1 MIVPISIGKF
11 KINLN
16 IYLILLGIAAIWIIV
31 GNLLCSCCVVN
42 LFGGNKEGFSV
53 DAPPATGHEFAS
65 STAPGWFKNPD
76 SWAQPTLSYSPDS
89 KPDSG
94 VKDILDRP
102 EIKLPLPEGQL
113 DLFAD
118 MTFKPECCPN
128 TYSSSTGCA
137 CMNVKTYNYLN
148 ERGGNNVPYSVF

>member
-1 MIVPISIGKF
+1 MIVPISIGKY

-16 IYLILLGIAAIWIIV
+16 VYVLFLGIAALWVIV
-31 GNLLCSCCVVN
+31 GSLFCSCCSIN
-42 LFGGNKEGFSV
+42 LFGKEGFMPG
-53 DAPPATGHEFAS
+53 APP
-65 STAPGWFKNPD
+65 TAGPEYADNNSPGWFKNPD
-76 SWAQPTLSYSPDS
+76 TWSQPTLNYSAGSTPDA
-89 KPDSG
+89 G

-113 DLFAD
+113 DMFAE

-148 ERGGNNVPYSVF
+148 ERGGNNVPYSEY